1 MVHMHDFDLDDNI
14 YVHVAPSEHYPVVV
28 LYALDSTP
36 CKSDKTKH
44 LIDD

>member
-1 MVHMHDFDLDDNI
+1 MAHMHDFDLDGN
-14 YVHVAPSEHYPVVV
+14 YMYAPSEYYPVVV
-28 LYALDSTP
+28 LYALNSTL